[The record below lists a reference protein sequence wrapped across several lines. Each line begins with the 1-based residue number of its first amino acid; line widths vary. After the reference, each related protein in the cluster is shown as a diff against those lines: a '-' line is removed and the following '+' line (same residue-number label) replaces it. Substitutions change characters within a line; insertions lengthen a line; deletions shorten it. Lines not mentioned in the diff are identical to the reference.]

1 MELDFFQKVK
11 LVVLSVK
18 RGCSSVG
25 HTSSSRPQ
33 NSCTISVSSSVGHAW
48 PRAAY
53 SIVAKMAAAH

>member
-11 LVVLSVK
+11 LIVLSVR
-18 RGCSSVG
+18 RGCGSVG
-25 HTSSSRPQ
+25 HTSSTRPQ
-33 NSCTISVSSSVGHAW
+33 HSCTISVSSVGHAW